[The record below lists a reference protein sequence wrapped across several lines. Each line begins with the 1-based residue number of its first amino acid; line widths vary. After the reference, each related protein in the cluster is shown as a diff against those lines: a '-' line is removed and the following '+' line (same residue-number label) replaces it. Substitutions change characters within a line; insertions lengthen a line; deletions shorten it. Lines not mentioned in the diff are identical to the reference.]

1 MCAAHGERSRDAKI
15 AHSKFSLQNTMRSF
29 SITEAKVQ
37 FNAIIEMI
45 GRGET
50 ITITKHGKPVVN
62 MVPANAWP
70 IKPKMDLE
78 ELRRFRES
86 IPMLKTTGVEIIRQ
100 MRDGEIEE

>member
-1 MCAAHGERSRDAKI
+1 
-15 AHSKFSLQNTMRSF
+15 MRSF
-29 SITEAKVQ
+29 SITEAKAQ
-37 FNAIIEMI
+37 FNAIIEMV

-50 ITITKHGKPVVN
+50 VTVTKYGKPVVN

-86 IPMLKTTGVEIIRQ
+86 MPILKTNSVEIIRQ